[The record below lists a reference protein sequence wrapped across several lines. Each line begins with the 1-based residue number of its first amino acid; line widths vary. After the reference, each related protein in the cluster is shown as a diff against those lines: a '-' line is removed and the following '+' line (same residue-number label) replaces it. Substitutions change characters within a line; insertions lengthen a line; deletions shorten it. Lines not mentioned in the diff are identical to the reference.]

1 MNRVPLIAIID
12 DDADLRQALRMLLT
26 SKGFEARPYASAQ
39 GFLDC
44 SEPDK
49 FDCIITDVRMPDMT
63 GVELLLKMKQTGLTV
78 PVIVITA
85 YADVPLAI
93 QVMKEGAVD
102 LLEKPFNDEMLLN
115 AVKAAFSF
123 GTGDRGR
130 DAEIR
135 SIRSRLSTLT
145 ARENEVLSGLL
156 GGQLNKVIAHN
167 LGIGM
172 RTVETH
178 RAAIM
183 EKMQAENLSEL
194 LRMYLIADLD
204 RNRT

>member
-1 MNRVPLIAIID
+1 
-12 DDADLRQALRMLLT
+12 
-26 SKGFEARPYASAQ
+26 
-39 GFLDC
+39 
-44 SEPDK
+44 
-49 FDCIITDVRMPDMT
+49 
-63 GVELLLKMKQTGLTV
+63 
-78 PVIVITA
+78 
-85 YADVPLAI
+85 
-93 QVMKEGAVD
+93 
-102 LLEKPFNDEMLLN
+102 MLLN